1 MHRIVMMGLHVC
13 VNIIIV
19 LTAGFYNIYGS
30 GEALPI
36 PSSQNFR
43 QVGYSVVDRILYG
56 LANEKCQV
64 PLFSYDTRKLLWQ
77 LSLNAPR
84 FMVFVGATVGTA
96 LMCFTVSSP

>member
-1 MHRIVMMGLHVC
+1 MGLHVC

-36 PSSQNFR
+36 PSYHNFR

-56 LANEKCQV
+56 LMALPMRSAKRVFFHMTLESCSGSFHST
-64 PLFSYDTRKLLWQ
+64 PLGLWFSLEQ
-77 LSLNAPR
+77 LS
-84 FMVFVGATVGTA
+84 GQH
-96 LMCFTVSSP
+96 

>member
-19 LTAGFYNIYGS
+19 LTYIYGS

-64 PLFSYDTRKLLWQ
+64 PLF
-77 LSLNAPR
+77 
-84 FMVFVGATVGTA
+84 FI
-96 LMCFTVSSP
+96 